1 VERLVALAAR
11 RVAAVLGVLVCSA
24 MRSLPEA
31 KEVRS
36 NLVR

>member
-1 VERLVALAAR
+1 LAAR
-11 RVAAVLGVLVCSA
+11 RVLAVLAVLAVLVCSA

-31 KEVRS
+31 KEVIS